1 MERAKRIA
9 TALIGVAFAAN
20 CCEPSVA
27 QSPSRFIRQP
37 VKVTE
42 PTNPSP
48 AATILPKSVG
58 ETPGFPALADSA
70 SLKFDAL
77 ESFATVPNAGS
88 DKPTT
93 LEQDLAEPSNAV
105 IFSPK
110 VTSTQTLTAQTTQ
123 FAPARSNQLQWTS
136 RSGSPLRAPSRHAS
150 ATTPPQFIAHSLSSA
165 STPPPDTQSNLH
177 STATTKQQPPSTNEL
192 LNHIATRV
200 EAIESQ
206 FEKAVEPAKQDRIR
220 ASLVSARITN
230 DPRFAIASAVQP
242 SVTPIESPQGWQS
255 IQTRLSEHVA
265 KCECLLR
272 RGAFCSAR
280 EEAEMASMLLFRHI
294 DLHDNLFRCE
304 PAMQAANQAL
314 REAEDFVVAMRSTAD
329 GDSLRRLVDAHK
341 TPVLKNNNL
350 SDMSPLAAAQHYRQF
365 AESQL
370 TEAAQGHPWA
380 SELLYT
386 VGRTY
391 QAEADAA
398 SNNIDVL
405 RMKALAYY
413 RASRVTMPTNAIAC
427 NQLGYL
433 LLQMDR
439 NEEAREALVAAVEL
453 KKDEA
458 FLSNLAE
465 ASRRLGDM
473 KTVTWAN
480 QSVAAIRS
488 RTPPASPVPSI
499 VEVSQEDFIAI
510 SPRAIGPKNPI
521 ESGAGVSIPTTD
533 RSATVMNA
541 QQLR

>member
-1 MERAKRIA
+1 MRS
-9 TALIGVAFAAN
+9 N
-20 CCEPSVA
+20 HS
-27 QSPSRFIRQP
+27 
-37 VKVTE
+37 
-42 PTNPSP
+42 
-48 AATILPKSVG
+48 
-58 ETPGFPALADSA
+58 
-70 SLKFDAL
+70 
-77 ESFATVPNAGS
+77 TVPHASS

-93 LEQDLAEPSNAV
+93 LEQNLAEPSNAV
-105 IFSPK
+105 IFSPM
-110 VTSTQTLTAQTTQ
+110 VTSTRTFTAQTNQ
-123 FAPARSNQLQWTS
+123 SAPARSNQLQWTS
-136 RSGSPLRAPSRHAS
+136 RSCSQSRAPSRHANV
-150 ATTPPQFIAHSLSSA
+150 TTQPQFIAPSLSSA
-165 STPPPDTQSNLH
+165 SIPTPATQYSLH
-177 STATTKQQPPSTNEL
+177 STAATKQQPASTNEL

-230 DPRFAIASAVQP
+230 DPRFANASAVQP

-255 IQTRLSEHVA
+255 IQTRLSDHVT

-314 REAEDFVVAMRSTAD
+314 REAEDFVVAMRLTAD

-341 TPVLKNNNL
+341 TPVLKSNNL

-413 RASRVTMPTNAIAC
+413 HASRVTMPTNAIAC

-439 NEEAREALVAAVEL
+439 NEEAREALIAAVEL

-473 KTVTWAN
+473 KTVNWAN
-480 QSVAAIRS
+480 QSVAAIQS
-488 RTPPASPVPSI
+488 RTPPVSPVPSI

-510 SPRAIGPKNPI
+510 SPRAIGPKTPV
-521 ESGAGVSIPTTD
+521 EPGASMSTPTPA
-533 RSATVMNA
+533 RSATVTNA
-541 QQLR
+541 HQLR